1 MTFVTAMS
9 SAEFEAAL
17 KAAIDEC
24 DAVGCPLSGQQ
35 QAILMRAIANPLAPS
50 SSSEENPLDN
60 LPPEQR
66 QALIDFIAEQEQ
78 QSRNWK
84 VQLLNDW
91 LAGRES
97 GKVQFIRDEYGL
109 QWLER
114 VRPSHVVR
122 YARPTR
128 LVVGDRIEVSNG
140 LWEWVQDDGP
150 CSREWFLCTV
160 ISVSSPNGGSTSPTD
175 LPTGHTNCI
184 IRFDNGM
191 EYEIQG
197 IYEWNRYNWRWAE
210 TE

>member
-1 MTFVTAMS
+1 MQSQTGSILTFVTAMS

-17 KAAIDEC
+17 KAAFDEC
-24 DAVGCPLSGQQ
+24 DAVGYPLNPMTSPSG
-35 QAILMRAIANPLAPS
+35 S
-50 SSSEENPLDN
+50 DENPLDA
-60 LPPEQR
+60 LPHEQR

-84 VQLLNDW
+84 AQLLNDW

-114 VRPSHVVR
+114 VRPSHVAR
-122 YARPTR
+122 YARPTQ
-128 LVVGDRIEVSNG
+128 LAVGDRIEVSNG

-160 ISVSSPNGGSTSPTD
+160 INVSSPNLDSGDTE
-175 LPTGHTNCI
+175 LQNGHTNCTV
-184 IRFDNGM
+184 RFDNGM

-197 IYEWNRYNWRWAE
+197 IYEWNRYNWRWANSE
-210 TE
+210 ERS